1 MHVFCQKPSPF
12 ITQVYLAFGKK
23 KKKEGS
29 TVVDASVFITSV
41 SLEAQRH

>member
-1 MHVFCQKPSPF
+1 MYSAKNLLLLLPRF
-12 ITQVYLAFGKK
+12 IWPLEK

-29 TVVDASVFITSV
+29 TVVDASVFITSI

>member
-12 ITQVYLAFGKK
+12 ISQVYLAFGKK
-23 KKKEGS
+23 NEGS
-29 TVVDASVFITSV
+29 TVVDASVFITSI